1 MKKITT
7 LMATLIVTA
16 MISST
21 VLAATLKCTVDSVAG
36 DIVTMNCGA
45 KAAKLKAGTMLKV
58 KVATKKAAAI
68 EGC

>member
-16 MISST
+16 MLT
-21 VLAATLKCTVDSVAG
+21 TTAMATTLKCKVVSVEG
-36 DIVTMNCGA
+36 DTVTMSCGD
-45 KAAKLKAGTMLKV
+45 KAARLTAGTEVKV
-58 KVATKKAAAI
+58 KVKSQKAAAI